1 MPDHMFAKDARA
13 NDLKTVGGAVPRN
26 RLAALTGAQ
35 RVMLLVQLA
44 LIVLFLILYIVL
56 GRQQVI
62 RYRGAL
68 LRCQTEEDVTVYSGE
83 LDGRK
88 VVFNVSGGTVVEYC
102 LDGAVCGTYTVEE
115 DPGAVPQ
122 KGEISGMAELLTGVE
137 IRRDGQPWFRGAYMD
152 TDFSLLFEEDGGISL
167 GIEGAEPFEPRVW
180 DILSIALAP
189 GVVPRANWGFFGL
202 GALCCVICAV
212 GILFAD
218 ALFRWNL
225 RFTIR
230 DPESAEPSDWELFS
244 RWIVWIALTAF
255 ALFLLILG
263 LNAPML

>member
-13 NDLKTVGGAVPRN
+13 NDLKTIGGAIPGN

-44 LIVLFLILYIVL
+44 LVVLFLILYIVM

-62 RYRGAL
+62 RYRGVL
-68 LRCQTEEDVTVYSGE
+68 FQCQTEEDVTAYSGE
-83 LDGRK
+83 LDGRE
-88 VVFNVSGGTVVEYC
+88 VVFNVSGGTAVEYC
-102 LDGAVCGTYTVEE
+102 LDGTVCGTYTVEE

-122 KGEISGMAELLTGVE
+122 EGGMAELFTGVA
-137 IRRDGQPWFRGAYMD
+137 IRRDGQLWFRGAYMD
-152 TDFSLLFEEDGGISL
+152 NDFSFLLKDGGISL
-167 GIEGAEPFEPRVW
+167 GIEDAEPFEPSAR
-180 DILSIALAP
+180 DILSIALAQ

-202 GALCCVICAV
+202 GALCCVICAT

-230 DPESAEPSDWELFS
+230 DPESAEPSEWELLS
-244 RWIVWIALTAF
+244 RWIGWIALTVF
-255 ALFLLILG
+255 ALFLLISG
-263 LNAPML
+263 LNAPRL